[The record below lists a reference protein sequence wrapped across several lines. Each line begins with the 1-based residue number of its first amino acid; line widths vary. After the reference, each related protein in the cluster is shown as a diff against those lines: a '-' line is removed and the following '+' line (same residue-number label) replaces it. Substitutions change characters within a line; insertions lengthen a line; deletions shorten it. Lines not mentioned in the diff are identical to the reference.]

1 MAVVGKDFALLE
13 APSIRLSG
21 RLAWLVWAFIHIG
34 FLPQI
39 QNRLRVGVQCLW
51 SYNTGQRSSRLITE
65 APSNVRRPV
74 VPTDWSP
81 AVQPAAQQ
89 RGTG

>member
-13 APSIRLSG
+13 SPGIRMRG

-39 QNRLRVGVQCLW
+39 QNRLRVGVQWLW
-51 SYNTGQRSSRLITE
+51 SYCTGQRSSRLITE
-65 APSNVRRPV
+65 GPAPGATPV
-74 VPTDWSP
+74 GPGTRVEL
-81 AVQPAAQQ
+81 AAQPAGPAP
-89 RGTG
+89 